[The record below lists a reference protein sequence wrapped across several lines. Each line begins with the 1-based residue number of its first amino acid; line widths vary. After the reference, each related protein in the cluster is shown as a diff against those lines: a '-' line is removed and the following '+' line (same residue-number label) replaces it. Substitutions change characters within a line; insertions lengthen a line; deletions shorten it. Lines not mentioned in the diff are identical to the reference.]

1 MPKLLNVYN
10 YPVCEKT
17 NCPSEEQKNNLLLYT
32 CDVLLALCNLS
43 EKKVVQRP
51 ITYLYLLSSDDVL

>member
-10 YPVCEKT
+10 YPVCEKNLSQWRT
-17 NCPSEEQKNNLLLYT
+17 KNNLLLYT